1 MALGRLEDNLPELT
15 IFIPGSELGLAK
27 VSVHIMEGI
36 VLSRLLSCILT
47 RTEVINIFT
56 IVKPE
61 SMSPIPCPNRPQIL
75 TLRSDQV

>member
-15 IFIPGSELGLAK
+15 IFIPGSELGLAN
-27 VSVHIMEGI
+27 VSAHIMEGI

-56 IVKPE
+56 IIGITANTPDL
-61 SMSPIPCPNRPQIL
+61 INR
-75 TLRSDQV
+75 

>member
-15 IFIPGSELGLAK
+15 IFIPGSEPGLAK

-56 IVKPE
+56 IIGITANTPDL
-61 SMSPIPCPNRPQIL
+61 INR
-75 TLRSDQV
+75 

>member
-56 IVKPE
+56 IIGITANTPDL
-61 SMSPIPCPNRPQIL
+61 INR
-75 TLRSDQV
+75 

>member
-36 VLSRLLSCILT
+36 VLSHLLSCILT

-56 IVKPE
+56 IIGITANTPDL
-61 SMSPIPCPNRPQIL
+61 INR
-75 TLRSDQV
+75 